1 MFLKFLDCEEKELFI
16 ELANYLMKVDNE
28 IAIEETEMI
37 NAFRNEMDMPEDVYK
52 IKDESK
58 DILFQKFCN
67 INKANARK
75 ILIEL
80 FGLAL
85 ADNNYDVKEK
95 EMLVGLA
102 GLISVNEIQINE
114 LIELI
119 KDLKRIYLLM
129 GKFISA

>member
-1 MFLKFLDCEEKELFI
+1 MFLKFLDREEKELFL
-16 ELANYLMKVDNE
+16 ELANYLMRVDNE

-37 NAFRNEMDMPEDVYK
+37 NAFRNEMELPDDLYK

-80 FGLAL
+80 LGLAL
-85 ADNNYDVKEK
+85 ADNTYDIKEK
-95 EMLVGLA
+95 EMLIDLA
-102 GLISVNEIQINE
+102 GLISVNEPQINE

-119 KDLKRIYLLM
+119 KELKRIYLLM